1 MDLIPLLV
9 LLLSYCAEVGAR
21 VKLSPLTL
29 TVLQGNAARFTCT
42 PSTDKWTVMIWLLND
57 AAVLTISSETGV
69 LPSINPNVTAEKGL
83 KGDSWDLVLKDTK
96 RDNQGEVTCDL
107 QEIDRTTASL
117 FVQEK
122 GNVEVAGDDKL
133 AFKGYS
139 VLFECKA
146 AGWYPK
152 PSLQWQVDGRE
163 VSQSEYSAISEES
176 GKSLFTVTSKI
187 NVTAAKS
194 SDVECL
200 ASVSALSEPLKSRV
214 RLTVVAEV
222 LQEDDDCTI
231 PLVITA
237 SLAALLLL
245 LLLCICAVL
254 YYRQRRQAKSNTQE
268 AVRFDQSVFGR
279 SSVAEATGGKI
290 NLGYSSGGPTDAE
303 DSRSQM
309 DFVTFYKVPDVV
321 SSSSQSLHN
330 ESQKEESSQNVR
342 RITTV

>member
-254 YYRQRRQAKSNTQE
+254 YYRQRRQASSTNQCLGE
-268 AVRFDQSVFGR
+268 ARLLRRQGGR
-279 SSVAEATGGKI
+279 STWDTLVGA
-290 NLGYSSGGPTDAE
+290 P
-303 DSRSQM
+303 Q
-309 DFVTFYKVPDVV
+309 VPDVV